1 MNVSP
6 QSAESGANSSSS
18 YEEPFLSTAN
28 TAWTSRQEVG
38 GGQGAGEKGRTELWH
53 QKNAKSTTSWKIP
66 EGPKVEKQRREML
79 TVWRNR
85 EWTGDDSFTCYLP
98 MKVL

>member
-1 MNVSP
+1 M
-6 QSAESGANSSSS
+6 
-18 YEEPFLSTAN
+18 
-28 TAWTSRQEVG
+28 G

-98 MKVL
+98 TKFSNTLSLIQLMQFWGEVTVCEGIMLLEETSMVLF